1 MRPSSLPFRAR
12 LLGASGLAATALT
25 LGAGPSAPARADDYG
40 ALFVTSSQYAG
51 TAGTVAV
58 GQALPNSTGVAA
70 IADGSYPYVFAND
83 TVDPNFGITAPI
95 ELGAFL
101 TRGAAGTGVGVGPL
115 LGTID
120 LTALSGVSTSFSSK
134 SELALNVST
143 DGTAL
148 TLMGYLAPIDAID
161 VSNTN
166 TPGYIDPTNTDIQ
179 APTYRA
185 VLELGAAHGLRVSP
199 VAAYSGNNGRAAIL
213 ANDLQGSGQD
223 AYLLVG
229 NGGNGSGTPPGAIVA
244 DTGVQLATPGSA
256 NPNTSV
262 VGAPQG
268 TEGAKTGYQFG
279 FSIASIGDV
288 ADKSGK
294 DDNFRGETLFDDQL
308 YVSKGSG
315 GNGVNTVYQVSPGA
329 DPLQP
334 SQAQITILPGFPTG
348 LSANISPTSP
358 ATEFYP
364 FGIWF
369 ANATTL
375 YVADEGVQSLASDP
389 NAGLQKWIFNGK
401 SWVLAYTLQNG
412 LALDQAYNVS
422 NYPAALAPA
431 TTGLRNITGKVEGGT
446 VTIFAATATFSAAGD
461 PGADPNQIV
470 QITDQLGAT
479 SLPANEGFTTVAA
492 PTYGRVYR
500 GVAYLSCGTPAA
512 CLATAGRLARR

>member
-1 MRPSSLPFRAR
+1 MRPSPLPPRAR
-12 LLGASGLAATALT
+12 LLGASCLAALA
-25 LGAGPSAPARADDYG
+25 LGAVPSASALADEYG
-40 ALFVTSSQYAG
+40 ALVVTSSQYAG

-70 IADGSYPYVFAND
+70 IADGSYPSVFANV
-83 TVDPNFGITAPI
+83 TVDPNFGVTAPI

-101 TRGAAGTGVGVGPL
+101 TRGAAGTGVSVGPL
-115 LGTID
+115 LGTVD

-148 TLMGYLAPIDAID
+148 TLMGYVSPINVLD

-166 TPGYIDPTNTDIQ
+166 TPGIIDPTNTDIQ
-179 APTYRA
+179 APAYRA
-185 VLELGAAHGLRVSP
+185 VLELGTAHGLRVTP

-213 ANDLQGSGQD
+213 ARDLQGSGQD
-223 AYLLVG
+223 GYLLVG
-229 NGGNGSGTPPGAIVA
+229 NGGNGSGTPPSAIVA
-244 DTGVQLATPGSA
+244 DTGVQLAAPGSA
-256 NPNTSV
+256 NPNTGV
-262 VGAPQG
+262 VGALQG
-268 TEGAKTGYQFG
+268 TPGAKTGYQYG
-279 FSIASIGDV
+279 FSVASLGDV

-294 DDNFRGETLFDDQL
+294 DDNFRGETLFGDVL

-315 GNGVNTVYQVSPGA
+315 GNGINTVYRVAPGA

-348 LSANISPTSP
+348 LAANISPTSP

-389 NAGLQKWIFNGK
+389 NAGLQKWIFNGS

-412 LALDQAYNVS
+412 LALDQGYGVT
-422 NYPAALAPA
+422 NYPTALAPS
-431 TTGLRNITGKVEGGT
+431 TTGLRNITGTVEGGT
-446 VTIFAATATFSAAGD
+446 ATIFAATATFSAAGD
-461 PGADPNQIV
+461 PGADPNQVVRIV
-470 QITDQLGAT
+470 DQLDAT
-479 SLPANEGFTTVAA
+479 TLPAGEGFTTVAA
-492 PTYGRVYR
+492 PAYGRVYR
-500 GVAYLSCGTPAA
+500 GVAYLPCGTAAA
-512 CLATAGRLARR
+512 CLATVGHLAGR